1 MACDEGDEG
10 GSVIESVLPVVASGK
25 TVTAEE
31 GEERGCNGDV
41 CVWGGWCSVLEE
53 WEELE

>member
-10 GSVIESVLPVVASGK
+10 GSVIVSVLPVASGEI
-25 TVTAEE
+25 VTAEE
-31 GEERGCNGDV
+31 GEGRGCDGDV

-53 WEELE
+53 